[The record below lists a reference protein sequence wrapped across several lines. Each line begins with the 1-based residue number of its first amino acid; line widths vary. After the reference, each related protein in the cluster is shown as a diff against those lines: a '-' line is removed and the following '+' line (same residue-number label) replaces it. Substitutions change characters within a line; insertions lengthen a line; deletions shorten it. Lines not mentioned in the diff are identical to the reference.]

1 MVLRWV
7 FVLAGLAIAVV
18 VSHRIFKG
26 GSVLPI
32 AELRVRITGSTEI
45 PEPTKIQS
53 TGDWYFLDHVSS
65 GLALYDGVKKTFV
78 PMLAESWRQE
88 ADGRH
93 TFKLRSNAKFHDGT
107 PITTKDVAWS
117 IKRHLIFKTS
127 THFPLWEY
135 LVGCDDLKIL
145 NDECEGL
152 KFTETEITFRLK
164 KQVDSFYL
172 QLASPETGVWCSSDM
187 DPATAKLNPT
197 KFSGPYFVSGRDED
211 SALLKRNEEN
221 LISKEFPQSPRSI
234 RIKRVPL
241 SKMDAALINKEIDLA
256 IKMHT
261 PLGER
266 AWKKDGLGVYSTTPS
281 SIIYLF
287 GLGQK
292 DRSSVGA
299 DLLQALWK
307 SNRDPVLS
315 SSGSFLPYSSVY
327 GLSENEFLAALGPK
341 TAKKLRIL
349 YPEGFFPAAF
359 LEQIQRSAESIGSEI
374 VFSPL
379 APKDFMAA
387 FTNEKLEGEY
397 DYILS
402 AYAASERYPA
412 VQLRYLTKSLAKPP
426 IDLKEAES
434 PDFSGDRIQIF
445 HEYEKWL
452 LSSRQAIPLYFDVT
466 LFVHQK
472 NIDIGEQSKSDA
484 EIELWRV
491 TERRP

>member
-1 MVLRWV
+1 M
-7 FVLAGLAIAVV
+7 
-18 VSHRIFKG
+18 
-26 GSVLPI
+26 LPI
-32 AELRVRITGSTEI
+32 SELRVRITGVTEI
-45 PEPTKIQS
+45 PEPTNIQS
-53 TGDWYFLDHVSS
+53 TGDWYYLDHVSS
-65 GLALYDGVKKTFV
+65 GLALYDSAKKTFV
-78 PMLAESWRQE
+78 PMLAETWRQE

-93 TFKLRSNAKFHDGT
+93 TFKLRANAKFHDGT

-135 LVGCDDLKIL
+135 LVGCDDLKNL
-145 NDECEGL
+145 KDECEGL
-152 KFTETEITFRLK
+152 KFTESEITFRLK

-172 QLASPETGVWCSSDM
+172 QLASPETGVWWSSDM
-187 DPATAKLNPT
+187 DPDTAKLSPT
-197 KFSGPYFVSGRDED
+197 KFSGAYFVAGRDED

-221 LISKEFPQSPRSI
+221 QISKEFPNSPRSI
-234 RIKRVPL
+234 RIKRVPV
-241 SKMDAALINKEIDLA
+241 SKMDYASINKDIDLA

-266 AWKKDGLGVYSTTPS
+266 DWRKDGLGVYATTPS
-281 SIIYLF
+281 SIIYFF

-292 DRSSVGA
+292 DRPAVGA

-307 SNRDPVLS
+307 NNKDSVLS
-315 SSGSFLPYSSVY
+315 SSASFLPYSSVY
-327 GLSENEFLAALGPK
+327 GLSEREFLKALGPK
-341 TAKKLRIL
+341 TAKKLRVL

-359 LEQIQRSAESIGSEI
+359 LEQIQKAAQSIGSEI

-379 APKDFMAA
+379 AAKDFMAA
-387 FTNEKLEGEY
+387 FTSEKIAGEY

-412 VQLRYLTKSLAKPP
+412 VQLRYLTKSRAKPP

-434 PDFSGDRIQIF
+434 PDFNGDRVKIF
-445 HEYEKWL
+445 HDYEKWL